1 MSASSTITCPRCGE
15 RLPAGFTR
23 CDACG
28 AYLVPAPG
36 ALQASGRGSHDPR
49 HRGSGAGA
57 RRQSASGASPS
68 WLYLAIGLLVG
79 GAIGYA
85 LHSAVGPRTDGGAP
99 TGPSDILAGNTG
111 SAGGGMDGGGMS
123 GGGMGSP
130 PPGAQMPP
138 EISAQVQRYRQALM
152 MDPKDLAAN
161 IGLGNLLFDSGQWEK
176 AIDHYS
182 TALERDPKNADVRVD
197 RAIAYH
203 SMNQDAKAKDELL
216 AVTKSHP
223 EHRNAWL
230 NLGVVSANMGD
241 KATAVRAWEQFL
253 KLEPNGTHSAAIRDE
268 LQRLKN
274 S

>member
-28 AYLVPAPG
+28 AHLTPVPG
-36 ALQASGRGSHDPR
+36 AAPSSGRGGEAQDAR
-49 HRGSGAGA
+49 RRGATPGA
-57 RRQSASGASPS
+57 RNQSSANPS
-68 WLYLAIGLLVG
+68 WLYLVIGLLVG
-79 GAIGYA
+79 GAVGYA
-85 LHSAVGPRTDGGAP
+85 LHSAVGPRSQGGAP

-111 SAGGGMDGGGMS
+111 TGGGMDGAGMS

-152 MDPKDLAAN
+152 ADPKDVAAN

-182 TALERDPKNADVRVD
+182 TALEKDPKNADVLVD

-203 SMNQDAKAKDELL
+203 SLGQDAKAKEELL

-230 NLGVVSANMGD
+230 NLGVVSANMED
-241 KATAVRAWEQFL
+241 KATAIRAWEQYL
-253 KLEPNGTHSAAIRDE
+253 KLDPNGTHSAAIRDE
-268 LQRLKN
+268 LQRLK
-274 S
+274 SS